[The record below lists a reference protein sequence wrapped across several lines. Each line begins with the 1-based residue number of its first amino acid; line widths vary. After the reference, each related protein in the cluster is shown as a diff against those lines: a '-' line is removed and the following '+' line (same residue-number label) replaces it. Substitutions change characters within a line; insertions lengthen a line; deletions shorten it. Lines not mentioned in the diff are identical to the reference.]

1 MDLTLFLKS
10 FQFSRLLEAL
20 YLFKAQLHSLFH
32 QILDRFMILTCF
44 EFAFHTQSILEVRE
58 VVASSNLL
66 KSDKLEILIL
76 LMVREISLINLDS
89 SLPFFTME
97 YLNETI
103 FSSAISIKTVNSA

>member
-1 MDLTLFLKS
+1 
-10 FQFSRLLEAL
+10 
-20 YLFKAQLHSLFH
+20 
-32 QILDRFMILTCF
+32 MILTCF
-44 EFAFHTQSILEVRE
+44 EFAFHTRSILEVRE

-66 KSDKLEILIL
+66 KSDKLEMLIL

-103 FSSAISIKTVNSA
+103 FSSAISIKTVNST